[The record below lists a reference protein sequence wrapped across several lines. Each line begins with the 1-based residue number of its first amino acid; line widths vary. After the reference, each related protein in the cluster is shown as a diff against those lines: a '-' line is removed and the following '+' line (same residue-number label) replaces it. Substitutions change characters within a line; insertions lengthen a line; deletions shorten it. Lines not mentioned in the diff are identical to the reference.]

1 MFRSPYRWILIN
13 NYIND
18 IETTLMQNMSDINI
32 FLDSEVLVIHQ
43 NKSGFYKLY
52 YSKYDS
58 VFSFIIYIRSKYLL
72 RFVSVFIAIIC
83 FSVYKISSESKWQTE
98 LYGIWNI
105 TNGLKKSNQLEVT
118 ALRRLNLDNYELKI
132 CYVLTDNDSI
142 NHLADEV

>member
-13 NYIND
+13 NDIND

-32 FLDSEVLVIHQ
+32 FVDSEVLIIHQ
-43 NKSGFYKLY
+43 ESSGFYKLY
-52 YSKYDS
+52 Y
-58 VFSFIIYIRSKYLL
+58 I
-72 RFVSVFIAIIC
+72 
-83 FSVYKISSESKWQTE
+83 YKISSESKWLTE

-105 TNGLKKSNQLEVT
+105 TNVLKKSPNQIEVT